1 MTPQQIALV
10 TKSWEQVQAHANVA
24 AAAFYSRLFEL
35 DPALRGLFGDDL
47 RAQSR
52 KLAFAIN
59 VAVAGLD
66 RLESLAPALRELGR
80 RHAGYGVEERHYAT
94 VGAALL
100 DTLAAG
106 LADAFTPAV
115 REAWTETYRV
125 LAETMKSGTAQA
137 RPVAAAS

>member
-1 MTPQQIALV
+1 MTPQQIGLV
-10 TKSWEQVQAHANVA
+10 RRTWEQVQPRADA
-24 AAAFYSRLFEL
+24 AAESFYSRLFEL

-52 KLAFAIN
+52 KLAFTIN
-59 VAVAGLD
+59 MAVAGLD
-66 RLESLAPALRELGR
+66 RMESLAPALRELGR

-115 REAWTETYRV
+115 REAWTETYKA
-125 LAETMKSGTAQA
+125 LAETMKSGAA
-137 RPVAAAS
+137 PAHLMAAAS

>member
-10 TKSWEQVQAHANVA
+10 RTSWKQVQAHAAAA

-35 DPALRGLFGDDL
+35 DPALRGLFGTDM

-52 KLAFAIN
+52 KLAVTISM
-59 VAVAGLD
+59 AVASLD
-66 RLESLAPALRELGR
+66 RLETLAPALRELGR
-80 RHAGYGVEERHYAT
+80 QHVGYGIEDRHYAT

-115 REAWTETYRV
+115 RQAWTEAYRV
-125 LAETMKSGTAQA
+125 LAETMKSGATQT
-137 RPVAAAS
+137 RPMALAS